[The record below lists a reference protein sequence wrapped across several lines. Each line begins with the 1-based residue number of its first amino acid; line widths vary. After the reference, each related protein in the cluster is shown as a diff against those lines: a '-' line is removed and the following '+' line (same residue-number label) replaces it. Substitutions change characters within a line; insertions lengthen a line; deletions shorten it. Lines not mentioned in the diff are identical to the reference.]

1 MKICI
6 FASGSKGNSIYIE
19 SRGVALIIDQGLS
32 LKELKKRMM
41 LRGLD
46 ERKIKGIL
54 VTHEHNDHA
63 SGVGVTSRNLGLP
76 IYATSGSLSKMER
89 VLNGNEQLIT
99 IEGGVPFKI
108 GPMEIQPYGVSHDSL
123 EPVQYCVMSG
133 KKKIAIATDIGF
145 VSTLVVERIKGSDL
159 LVIESNYDGDMLKN
173 GSYPWALKQRIIG
186 REGHL
191 SNRNA
196 SEIIFNVTQNGSPK
210 IVLAHLSE
218 ENNRPEIAEKS
229 VRELFEKYDK
239 KLGSLVI
246 ASQQEPTP
254 ILEI

>member
-1 MKICI
+1 
-6 FASGSKGNSIYIE
+6 
-19 SRGVALIIDQGLS
+19 
-32 LKELKKRMM
+32 MM
-41 LRGLD
+41 SRGLD
-46 ERKIKGIL
+46 EGKIKGIL

-63 SGVGVTSRNLGLP
+63 SGVGVTSRNLSLP

-108 GPMEIQPYGVSHDSL
+108 GPMEIQPYSVSHDSL

-145 VSTLVVERIKGSDL
+145 VSTLVTERIKGSDL
-159 LVIESNYDGDMLKN
+159 LVIESNYNKDMLQN
-173 GSYPWALKQRIIG
+173 GSYPWAIKQRIIG

-196 SEIIFNVTQNGSPK
+196 AEIIFNITRNGSPK

-218 ENNRPEIAEKS
+218 ENNRPEIAEKT

-239 KLGSLVI
+239 KLGFLVI

>member
-1 MKICI
+1 M
-6 FASGSKGNSIYIE
+6 S
-19 SRGVALIIDQGLS
+19 
-32 LKELKKRMM
+32 
-41 LRGLD
+41 RGLD
-46 ERKIKGIL
+46 EGKIKGIL

-63 SGVGVTSRNLGLP
+63 RGLGVTSRNLGLP

-108 GPMEIQPYGVSHDSL
+108 GPMEIQPYSVSHDSL

-145 VSTLVVERIKGSDL
+145 VSTLVTERIKGSDL
-159 LVIESNYDGDMLKN
+159 LVIESNYNKDMLQN
-173 GSYPWALKQRIIG
+173 GSYPWALKQRIMG

-196 SEIIFNVTQNGSPK
+196 SEIIFNITQNGSPK

-218 ENNRPEIAEKS
+218 ENNRPEIAEKT